1 MFILP
6 NAEEPREASTCN
18 TINMIGYK
26 DRWII
31 ILTTV
36 TTSKFE
42 QELVQSEINVHQKV
56 LRWLH
61 LECWKF
67 ESIAPQ
73 VNESEK
79 SRSRHSNHAG
89 LEEKAAQMCWGNVTA
104 MDRRAHWEQN
114 KHQQARSFGSDSCS
128 WEPGARGLSTTS
140 RDSQQSSD
148 VAPTLGCNAT
158 C

>member
-56 LRWLH
+56 LR
-61 LECWKF
+61 
-67 ESIAPQ
+67 
-73 VNESEK
+73 
-79 SRSRHSNHAG
+79 
-89 LEEKAAQMCWGNVTA
+89 
-104 MDRRAHWEQN
+104 
-114 KHQQARSFGSDSCS
+114 
-128 WEPGARGLSTTS
+128 
-140 RDSQQSSD
+140 
-148 VAPTLGCNAT
+148 
-158 C
+158 